1 MRRNSSPTAL
11 AHGSREAWAD
21 AVNAKAL
28 VSRDS
33 DSDGPGGAWKSL
45 RGPWTNSCMSR
56 SAKGGE
62 HRPTAAPAV
71 GAAFDF
77 VTHSVAFSWQAL
89 CASHEKSWRTT
100 KRIPTTSVMQVSPAE
115 RDALTLLLERDQK
128 PAEDAAEWRRN
139 ADGRMRMRASVCR
152 RLQALTFEAS
162 TCDWEHSSI
171 VLSTDEADLV
181 LDTLGPPAP
190 GPLASLQRKT
200 VDRKYAQLDGYQSY
214 TQAADQFPAL
224 SGLGRE
230 LA

>member
-11 AHGSREAWAD
+11 ADSSRDSWTD
-21 AVNAKAL
+21 AVDATAL
-28 VSRDS
+28 VFRDS
-33 DSDGPGGAWKSL
+33 DSDGPGGAWRRL
-45 RGPWTNSCMSR
+45 RGPWTNSCMTR
-56 SAKGGE
+56 SPKGGE
-62 HRPTAAPAV
+62 HRPTAAPA
-71 GAAFDF
+71 ARTAFDF
-77 VTHSVAFSWQAL
+77 VTHSVVFSWQAL
-89 CASHEKSWRTT
+89 WACHARSWHTERNPTISN
-100 KRIPTTSVMQVSPAE
+100 RISMQVSPAE

-128 PAEDAAEWRRN
+128 PAEDAAERRL
-139 ADGRMRMRASVCR
+139 MRMRASVCR

-162 TCDWEHSSI
+162 TYDWERSSI